1 MTQLSG
7 TGRLADDLYLLA
19 HHDMTGKPHLQ
30 PRAAGLGLAGALLA
44 ELALAGAAGIV
55 AGAVMADQRAQPE
68 DRLGRD
74 VLGLIAAES
83 KWHPVQDWLA
93 FLSRTAA
100 DDVAARLASAGY
112 LVPARSRRPRRAA
125 RWAPA
130 DADCAF
136 APFTRVKSALH
147 SSGPPDPQA
156 VTLAGLAAACG
167 LGPRLAL
174 YLPPGTRDRIDALV
188 PLLDPG
194 LAEVITQTQAAVDA
208 ALLAHRI

>member
-1 MTQLSG
+1 MTPLSG

-19 HHDMTGKPHLQ
+19 HDDVSGKPHLQ
-30 PRAAGLGLAGALLA
+30 PRPAGLGLAGALLA
-44 ELALAGAAGIV
+44 ELAMAGAAGIV
-55 AGAVMADQRAQPE
+55 AGAVLPGERALPE

-83 KWHPVQDWLA
+83 QWRPVRDWLA
-93 FLSRTAA
+93 FLSRTAV
-100 DDVAARLASAGY
+100 DDVAARLARAGY
-112 LVPARSRRPRRAA
+112 LVPARSWRPRRAT

-136 APFTRVKSALH
+136 APFTRVKSVLH
-147 SSGPPDPQA
+147 PSGPPDPQA

-174 YLPPGTRDRIDALV
+174 YLPPGSRTRIDALV

-194 LAEVITQTQAAVDA
+194 LGEVITQTQAAVDA
-208 ALLAHRI
+208 AVLAHRI